1 MNYRAMLDQL
11 SYDSP
16 NPNPWGTVKIIDFAH
31 AFFNEDEERLVDDN
45 FREGIDNFVEI
56 FECFLRETDDQVLW
70 WCFGFQF
77 WDGLESVEPVG

>member
-31 AFFNEDEERLVDDN
+31 AFFNEDEEKAVDDN
-45 FREGIDNFVEI
+45 FREGIESLVEI
-56 FECFLRETDDQVLW
+56 FECFLRETDDQVI
-70 WCFGFQF
+70 
-77 WDGLESVEPVG
+77 